1 MQEAYDIQHLCTRKE
16 DKSFDR
22 KSARK
27 EPKEIL
33 RHLIGFA
40 NADGGLLVIGIEDN
54 GEITGFNY
62 QKAHQPEEF
71 IHALHNLQKMPIPVT
86 YQQIE
91 VVNSRGLADFVLLFE
106 VTASSGRAI
115 TSHDDRV
122 FLRSKD
128 QTLELN
134 FEQRLQLEYEKG
146 QRAFEEQPIAR
157 SDFTDLDMDLL
168 EQYRQKLHTDRSI
181 EEILKARDLIN
192 KEGQITNACI
202 LLFGNNPTRYF
213 PNARLRF
220 LRYEGKAPLTGRTF
234 NVVKEFMLEEPIPKL
249 LESAK
254 AVLKSQLREFQRLDE
269 NGQFT
274 KIDEYPEFAWL
285 EGIVNAIAH
294 RSYSNQGDCI
304 RISMFDDRLEI
315 FSPGGLP
322 RPVTLEN
329 MYYTRFSRNPKIAR
343 VLYEFGWVKELN
355 EGVNR
360 MAEEMNAYQLNTPS
374 YFEPNENA
382 VRLILENNI
391 EHRTL
396 RALERIEEIFT
407 QDIMATLNKNEVTI
421 LQYLYENE
429 MITVK
434 IASEILDRSKELSRR
449 ILKSLEQK
457 NILTWHGLSPKDPT
471 QYYTLKK

>member
-106 VTASSGRAI
+106 VTASSGRVI

-157 SDFTDLDMDLL
+157 ADFTDLDMDLL
-168 EQYRQKLHTDRSI
+168 EQYRQKLHT
-181 EEILKARDLIN
+181 
-192 KEGQITNACI
+192 
-202 LLFGNNPTRYF
+202 
-213 PNARLRF
+213 
-220 LRYEGKAPLTGRTF
+220 
-234 NVVKEFMLEEPIPKL
+234 
-249 LESAK
+249 
-254 AVLKSQLREFQRLDE
+254 
-269 NGQFT
+269 
-274 KIDEYPEFAWL
+274 
-285 EGIVNAIAH
+285 
-294 RSYSNQGDCI
+294 
-304 RISMFDDRLEI
+304 
-315 FSPGGLP
+315 
-322 RPVTLEN
+322 
-329 MYYTRFSRNPKIAR
+329 
-343 VLYEFGWVKELN
+343 
-355 EGVNR
+355 
-360 MAEEMNAYQLNTPS
+360 
-374 YFEPNENA
+374 
-382 VRLILENNI
+382 
-391 EHRTL
+391 
-396 RALERIEEIFT
+396 
-407 QDIMATLNKNEVTI
+407 
-421 LQYLYENE
+421 
-429 MITVK
+429 
-434 IASEILDRSKELSRR
+434 
-449 ILKSLEQK
+449 
-457 NILTWHGLSPKDPT
+457 
-471 QYYTLKK
+471 